1 MVKTL
6 AEWYIEYRSHINPI
20 TGERPKYKDI
30 TDQMIW
36 DAAFKAGKAEIKR
49 PDILVCDSCKKKGG
63 NSQCFECNIGNLF
76 EKD

>member
-6 AEWYIEYRSHINPI
+6 AEWYVEYRSHINPI

-36 DAAFKAGKAEIKR
+36 DYAFEAGKEAMAEKFDLI
-49 PDILVCDSCKKKGG
+49 
-63 NSQCFECNIGNLF
+63 
-76 EKD
+76 EKEY